1 MFGYNGFANQSA
13 SHCSAAACTSAP
25 ITENAD
31 TVTTVVVSVFVR
43 RISLYA

>member
-25 ITENAD
+25 INVIAD
-31 TVTTVVVSVFVR
+31 TATGVVVSVFVR
-43 RISLYA
+43 RISLRA